1 MTASIVSTELLQ
13 EETTGADCTWV
24 EVLRCK
30 NAVTAEVAFF
40 NHIFLC
46 RGDHDG
52 SFRAR
57 TEFMHT
63 SSVPPSWRRTYTIHT
78 NLLRPTASVWDP
90 LSNSCPTLLM
100 KAQGDL
106 KAHISY
112 IKTSSQAVKQVKSS
126 GKLMSAHTVSQRGKK
141 PMTEGRPARNM
152 QESASATLCF
162 TCASSQSHC
171 ERSQSIGGT
180 YHVPGGK

>member
-1 MTASIVSTELLQ
+1 MTANIVSTELLQ

-46 RGDHDG
+46 RGDRDG

-63 SSVPPSWRRTYTIHT
+63 SSVPPSWRR
-78 NLLRPTASVWDP
+78 
-90 LSNSCPTLLM
+90 
-100 KAQGDL
+100 
-106 KAHISY
+106 
-112 IKTSSQAVKQVKSS
+112 
-126 GKLMSAHTVSQRGKK
+126 TVSQRGKK

>member
-1 MTASIVSTELLQ
+1 MQSQQKLHSSTIYFY
-13 EETTGADCTWV
+13 V
-24 EVLRCK
+24 
-30 NAVTAEVAFF
+30 AVTVMDPSELVL
-40 NHIFLC
+40 NLC
-46 RGDHDG
+46 TPAVFHLHG
-52 SFRAR
+52 
-57 TEFMHT
+57 EE
-63 SSVPPSWRRTYTIHT
+63 PTYIHHTIHT

-112 IKTSSQAVKQVKSS
+112 IKISTLAIKQVKSS

-171 ERSQSIGGT
+171 ERSIGGT